1 MRLTLRV
8 IAQSS
13 LIWKLNTYFNF
24 FCNEADSIGTMMVS
38 IRTSPLLLQAIFFTM
53 QNVGVLFLK
62 LFCQIV
68 ELNMK

>member
-1 MRLTLRV
+1 
-8 IAQSS
+8 
-13 LIWKLNTYFNF
+13 
-24 FCNEADSIGTMMVS
+24 
-38 IRTSPLLLQAIFFTM
+38 LLLQAIFFTM